1 MTELTQQNSDN
12 TFQQSLQCKLYPIEA
27 NENTVFYPYLII
39 FDELYDNLPLSE
51 HKAFLNAILTSI
63 DSNFESVFSSVVP
76 TDMNKINFGK
86 ITSFNVDDSNDTR
99 QLLSVLI
106 ITHQQDKIHEK
117 FQIPVN
123 TVFHNFYTKDTNELL
138 HMHKL
143 TNSINVSAVSKMFPV
158 YALGKQSSGVSVS
171 GIQNQN
177 MLTQRQ
183 QQAKSQIQLYIMIG
197 VIGLLGI
204 VLFYFIM
211 KRNQ

>member
-1 MTELTQQNSDN
+1 MTDLTQQQSDN

-39 FDELYDNLPLSE
+39 FDELYDNLPLSD
-51 HKAFLNAILTSI
+51 HKSFLNAILTSI

-106 ITHQQDKIHEK
+106 ISHQQDKIHEK
-117 FQIPVN
+117 FQISEN
-123 TVFHNFYTKDTNELL
+123 TVFHNFYTKDTNQLINL
-138 HMHKL
+138 HKL
-143 TNSINVSAVSKMFPV
+143 TNPINVSAVSKIFSV
-158 YALGKQSSGVSVS
+158 YALGKQSGGVSVS

-177 MLTQRQ
+177 MLTQRHQ
-183 QQAKSQIQLYIMIG
+183 EAESQIQLYIMFG